1 MQARLPGSAGF
12 PLTHSG
18 RSMSWVDYCI
28 IAVLAL
34 SSLMGLMRGFIGEVV
49 ALACWVIAFWV
60 AWMFGPQLA
69 AAFTAIDTPSVRLLL
84 GYSIC
89 FFAVLIAGAIFSFL
103 MRKLIMGSG
112 LSGSDRLLGMVFGL
126 LRGLVLV
133 TLLVLVLGFTP
144 LAKDPWWQHSEMLP
158 TFQRAAAWVSE
169 RLPPEVAKYLD
180 LRQFLPQIESPVPA
194 PPPKSQQPKPQQQEK
209 KTPQ

>member
-1 MQARLPGSAGF
+1 MFRGAAF
-12 PLTHSG
+12 PIIEFE
-18 RSMSWVDYCI
+18 REMSWVDFCI
-28 IAVLAL
+28 IAVLVL
-34 SSLMGLMRGFIGEVV
+34 SSLMGLMRGFIGEIV

-69 AAFTAIDTPSVRLLL
+69 AALTVIDTPSVRLLL

-103 MRKLIMGSG
+103 MRKLIAGSG
-112 LSGSDRLLGMVFGL
+112 LTGSDRLLGMLFGL

-144 LAKDPWWQHSEMLP
+144 LAKDPWWQHSQMLP
-158 TFQRAAAWVSE
+158 TFQRVAAWVSE

-180 LRQFLPQIESPVPA
+180 LRQILPQIESAVPA
-194 PPPKSQQPKPQQQEK
+194 PPPKPQQTKPPQQEK
-209 KTPQ
+209 KTSQ